1 MCCARA
7 SNCSTGGQYRK
18 IEKDPQPGRKLEH
31 LEMGLWD
38 IPILGV
44 TKEMKIMEE
53 KQEDT
58 AEEQLPPCTTAP
70 AAEHARA
77 HDEDE
82 PCEDGRA
89 GVIAKE

>member
-1 MCCARA
+1 
-7 SNCSTGGQYRK
+7 
-18 IEKDPQPGRKLEH
+18 
-31 LEMGLWD
+31 
-38 IPILGV
+38 
-44 TKEMKIMEE
+44 MEE
-53 KQEDT
+53 KQKDT
-58 AEEQLPPCTTAP
+58 AEEKLPPCTTAP